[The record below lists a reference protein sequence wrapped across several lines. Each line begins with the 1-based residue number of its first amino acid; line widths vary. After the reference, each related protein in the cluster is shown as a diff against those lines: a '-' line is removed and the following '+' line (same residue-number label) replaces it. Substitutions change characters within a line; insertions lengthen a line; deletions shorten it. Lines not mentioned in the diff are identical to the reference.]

1 MNTIKGFAVL
11 ICCTVDFLC
20 FYALMSAAIAG
31 MR

>member
-20 FYALMSAAIAG
+20 FYALMSAALG
-31 MR
+31 